1 MIDDYLTYTKFITG
15 LGIELIPKV
24 IFQHESRITK
34 LNWHTKLILNIAN
47 SSKSNINMTTLYNT
61 KPNCVLQKEKG
72 VPHPLL
78 TQDVHTC
85 KNIQDLSLLLY
96 QEVDKH
102 QSAFEPM

>member
-1 MIDDYLTYTKFITG
+1 
-15 LGIELIPKV
+15 
-24 IFQHESRITK
+24 
-34 LNWHTKLILNIAN
+34 
-47 SSKSNINMTTLYNT
+47 MTTLYNT

-96 QEVDKH
+96 QEVDNH
-102 QSAFEPM
+102 QSAFKPM